1 MVRLSIDIVTNERRM
16 QSVDLPDDSTYEDLL
31 SELDINQETVIVLS
45 DGLPVPLDAKVS
57 QSDITVL
64 RVVSGG

>member
-1 MVRLSIDIVTNERRM
+1 MRLSINIVTNERRV
-16 QSVDLPDDSTYEDLL
+16 QSVDLPDGSTYEDLL
-31 SELDINQETVIVLS
+31 RELKINQETVIVLR

>member
-1 MVRLSIDIVTNERRM
+1 MRLSINIVTNERRV

-31 SELDINQETVIVLS
+31 RELKINQETVIVLR

>member
-1 MVRLSIDIVTNERRM
+1 MRLSIDIVTNERRM

>member
-1 MVRLSIDIVTNERRM
+1 MRLSINIVTNERRE
-16 QSVDLPDDSTYEDLL
+16 QSVDLPDGSTYEDLL
-31 SELDINQETVIVLS
+31 SELEINQETVIVLS
-45 DGLPVPLDAKVS
+45 DGLPVPLDAKIS

>member
-1 MVRLSIDIVTNERRM
+1 MRLSINIVTNERRV

-31 SELDINQETVIVLS
+31 RGLKINQETVIVLR